1 MKTKEVKMPSYDKNK
16 YLKALE
22 FDKVLEIISSYTK
35 TEIGRQNI
43 LSLIPSEIK
52 AEIEYLLN
60 LTTEAKEIL
69 DSSGTNSLPL
79 YSASNPD
86 KILTVLKLSI
96 DNIIDLTKMLTTSR
110 RLKTYLSQNKD
121 KTNLY
126 NAYYDTLIS
135 NKELEDKIYSIFD
148 DNFNIKDSA
157 SVELK
162 RLRHSLSSTNENLKN
177 AINSLLK
184 DPDFTVHLQDTIY
197 TERMGRTVFQVKA
210 SDKSKIKGIVHDVS
224 STNQTFFIEPELI
237 VGINNKIRQIECEIE
252 AEIEK
257 ILFKVSAEF
266 HNIKDELIK
275 TYNAIG
281 EIDAIFAKAQYS
293 ILTKSNPAN
302 ITDKKIIKLYSMY
315 HPLLFGKENLV
326 KNDFKIG
333 EDYISLLI
341 TGSNT
346 GGKTVTLK
354 TAGLLVLMTKAGLH
368 IPCDY
373 AEIYPFKNV
382 YSDIEENQDISQSLS
397 TFSAHTKNIA
407 RIIDMADKDDLI
419 LFDELMAGTDPGEG
433 AALATAV
440 LEYLAE
446 KDIITITT
454 THLGELK
461 ILEYRNKNFKN
472 ASVEFDTK
480 TLKPAYKLIIGLAGN
495 SYAIDIAKNLNLKD
509 EIINKAKE
517 ILNKSSNPDDKIFDK
532 IQQTHQELIEHKKK
546 IEKSKTESEKIEE
559 ELNEKLKEI
568 KDKKKKTLESF
579 KKKYQSSLENAREE
593 IKQTLDEL
601 RKEKSEKLARRS
613 YSRLAKLENQIRQ
626 EFSKDEDELSN
637 KYPPVDWNEIK
648 LGQNVLVIGINQP
661 AILKSYPDNKDMVEI
676 QIGLIKS
683 KIHKSKLAKT
693 DKKVSKGIKKLTVS
707 FDDFHNSLSFSPRL
721 DLRGMR
727 VDEALDELEHHLD
740 LAVMRN
746 IHSFT
751 VIHGHGTG
759 ALKNAIRNYLN
770 DSPYVLKYR
779 SGDDTE
785 GGDGVCVIDVK

>member
-1 MKTKEVKMPSYDKNK
+1 MPPADIKK
-16 YLKALE
+16 YLKSLE
-22 FDKVLEIISSYTK
+22 FDKVLALISSHTK
-35 TEIGRQNI
+35 TDIGKEYI
-43 LSLIPSEIK
+43 ESLIPCNLKS
-52 AEIEYLLN
+52 EIEYQLN

-69 DSSGTNSLPL
+69 DFEGTNSLPL
-79 YSASNPD
+79 YHATDPNE
-86 KILTVLKLSI
+86 ILNTSRLGI
-96 DNIIDLTKMLTTSR
+96 NDIIDLTKMLTTSR
-110 RLKTYLSQNKD
+110 KLKTYLTKNSD
-121 KTNLY
+121 KINLY
-126 NAYYDTLIS
+126 NTYNDKLIS
-135 NKELEDKIYSIFD
+135 DKELEDKIYSVFD

-157 SVELK
+157 SAELK
-162 RLRHSLSSTNENLKN
+162 RLRNSLASTNENLKN

-184 DPDFTVHLQDTIY
+184 DPDFTIHLQDTIC

-224 STNQTFFIEPELI
+224 STNQTYFIEPEIL

-252 AEIEK
+252 AEIERILYK
-257 ILFKVSAEF
+257 ISAEF
-266 HNIKDELIK
+266 HNIKNELIQS
-275 TYNAIG
+275 YFAIG
-281 EIDAIFAKAQYS
+281 EIDSIFAKAKYS
-293 ILTKSNPAN
+293 IMTKSNPAN

-407 RIIDMADKDDLI
+407 HIMDIIKEDDLV
-419 LFDELMAGTDPGEG
+419 LFDELMAGTDPVEG
-433 AALATAV
+433 ASLARAI

-446 KDIITITT
+446 KNIITITT

-461 ILEYRNKNFKN
+461 ILEYQNDKFKN

-480 TLKPAYKLIIGLAGN
+480 TLKPAYKLIIGLAGS
-495 SYAIDIAKNLNLKD
+495 SYAIDIAKNLNLKE

-517 ILNKSSNPDDKIFDK
+517 FLDNNTNPDNKIFGK
-532 IQQTHQELIEHKKK
+532 IRQTHQELMEHTKK
-546 IEKSKTESEKIEE
+546 IEQSKITTEKIEE

-568 KDKKKKTLESF
+568 KEKKKKTLESF

-601 RKEKSEKLARRS
+601 RKEKSEKIARRS
-613 YSRLAKLENQIRQ
+613 YSRLAKLESQIRE
-626 EFSKDEDELSN
+626 EFTKDEDELSN
-637 KYPPVDWNEIK
+637 KYPPLDWNEIK

-661 AILKSYPDNKDMVEI
+661 AILKSYPDDKGMVEI
-676 QIGLIKS
+676 QMGLIKS

-693 DKKVSKGIKKLTVS
+693 DRKVSKGIKKLTVS
-707 FDDFHNSLSFSPRL
+707 FDDFHNSLSFAPRL

-727 VDEALDELEHHLD
+727 VDEAIDTLEHHLD

-779 SGDDTE
+779 TGDDTE
-785 GGDGVCVIDVK
+785 GGDGVCIIDVK

>member
-1 MKTKEVKMPSYDKNK
+1 MPSADIKK
-16 YLKALE
+16 YLKSLE
-22 FDKVLEIISSYTK
+22 FDKVLALISSHTK
-35 TEIGRQNI
+35 TDIGKEYI
-43 LSLIPSEIK
+43 ESLIPCNLKS
-52 AEIEYLLN
+52 EIEYQLN

-69 DSSGTNSLPL
+69 DFEGTNSLPL
-79 YSASNPD
+79 YHATDPN
-86 KILTVLKLSI
+86 KILNTSRLGI
-96 DNIIDLTKMLTTSR
+96 NDIIDLTKMLTTSR
-110 RLKTYLSQNKD
+110 KLKTYLTKNSD
-121 KTNLY
+121 KINLY
-126 NAYYDTLIS
+126 NTYNDKLIS
-135 NKELEDKIYSIFD
+135 DKELEDKIYSVFD

-157 SVELK
+157 SAELK
-162 RLRHSLSSTNENLKN
+162 RLRNSLASTNENLKN

-184 DPDFTVHLQDTIY
+184 DPDFTIHLQDTIC

-224 STNQTFFIEPELI
+224 STNQTYFIEPEIL

-252 AEIEK
+252 AEIERILYK
-257 ILFKVSAEF
+257 ISAEF
-266 HNIKDELIK
+266 HNIKNELIQS
-275 TYNAIG
+275 YFAIG
-281 EIDAIFAKAQYS
+281 EIDSIFAKAKYS
-293 ILTKSNPAN
+293 IMTKSNPAN

-407 RIIDMADKDDLI
+407 HIMDIIKEDDLV
-419 LFDELMAGTDPGEG
+419 LFDELMAGTDPVEG
-433 AALATAV
+433 ASLARAI

-446 KDIITITT
+446 KNIITITT

-461 ILEYRNKNFKN
+461 ILEYQNDKFKN

-480 TLKPAYKLIIGLAGN
+480 TLKPAYKLIIGLAGS
-495 SYAIDIAKNLNLKD
+495 SYAIDIAKNLNLKE

-517 ILNKSSNPDDKIFDK
+517 FLDNNTNPDNKIFGK
-532 IQQTHQELIEHKKK
+532 IRQTHQELMEHTKK
-546 IEKSKTESEKIEE
+546 IEQSKITTEKIEE

-568 KDKKKKTLESF
+568 KEKKKKTLESF
-579 KKKYQSSLENAREE
+579 KKKYQSSLESAREE

-601 RKEKSEKLARRS
+601 RKEKSEKIARRS
-613 YSRLAKLENQIRQ
+613 YSRLAKLESQIRE
-626 EFSKDEDELSN
+626 EFTKDEDELSN
-637 KYPPVDWNEIK
+637 KYPPLDWNEIK
-648 LGQNVLVIGINQP
+648 LGQSVLVIGINQP
-661 AILKSYPDNKDMVEI
+661 AILKSYPDDKGMVEI
-676 QIGLIKS
+676 QMGLIKS

-693 DKKVSKGIKKLTVS
+693 DRKVSKGIKKLTVS
-707 FDDFHNSLSFSPRL
+707 FDDFHNSLSFAPRL

-727 VDEALDELEHHLD
+727 VDEAIDTLEHHLD

-779 SGDDTE
+779 TGDDTE
-785 GGDGVCVIDVK
+785 GGDGVCIIDVK

>member
-1 MKTKEVKMPSYDKNK
+1 
-16 YLKALE
+16 
-22 FDKVLEIISSYTK
+22 
-35 TEIGRQNI
+35 
-43 LSLIPSEIK
+43 
-52 AEIEYLLN
+52 
-60 LTTEAKEIL
+60 
-69 DSSGTNSLPL
+69 
-79 YSASNPD
+79 
-86 KILTVLKLSI
+86 
-96 DNIIDLTKMLTTSR
+96 
-110 RLKTYLSQNKD
+110 
-121 KTNLY
+121 
-126 NAYYDTLIS
+126 
-135 NKELEDKIYSIFD
+135 
-148 DNFNIKDSA
+148 
-157 SVELK
+157 
-162 RLRHSLSSTNENLKN
+162 
-177 AINSLLK
+177 
-184 DPDFTVHLQDTIY
+184 
-197 TERMGRTVFQVKA
+197 MGRTVFQVKA

-224 STNQTFFIEPELI
+224 STNQTYFIEPEIL

-252 AEIEK
+252 AEIERILYK
-257 ILFKVSAEF
+257 ISAEF
-266 HNIKDELIK
+266 HNIKNELIQS
-275 TYNAIG
+275 YFAIG
-281 EIDAIFAKAQYS
+281 EIDSIFAKAKYS
-293 ILTKSNPAN
+293 IMTKSNPAN

-407 RIIDMADKDDLI
+407 HIMDIIKEDDLV
-419 LFDELMAGTDPGEG
+419 LFDELMAGTDPVEG
-433 AALATAV
+433 ASLARAI

-446 KDIITITT
+446 KNIITITT

-461 ILEYRNKNFKN
+461 ILEYQNDKFKN

-480 TLKPAYKLIIGLAGN
+480 TLKPAYKLIIGLAGS
-495 SYAIDIAKNLNLKD
+495 SYAIDIAKNLNLKE

-517 ILNKSSNPDDKIFDK
+517 FLDNNTNPDNKIFGK
-532 IQQTHQELIEHKKK
+532 IRQTHQELMEHTKK
-546 IEKSKTESEKIEE
+546 IEQSKITTEKIEE

-568 KDKKKKTLESF
+568 KEKKKKTLESF

-601 RKEKSEKLARRS
+601 RKEKSEKIARRS
-613 YSRLAKLENQIRQ
+613 YSRLAKLESQIRE
-626 EFSKDEDELSN
+626 EFTKDEDELSN
-637 KYPPVDWNEIK
+637 KYPPLDWNEIK
-648 LGQNVLVIGINQP
+648 LGQSVLVIGINQP
-661 AILKSYPDNKDMVEI
+661 AILKSYPDDKGMVEI
-676 QIGLIKS
+676 QMGLIKS

-693 DKKVSKGIKKLTVS
+693 DRKVSKGIKKLTVS
-707 FDDFHNSLSFSPRL
+707 FDDFHNSLSFAPRL

-727 VDEALDELEHHLD
+727 VDEAIDTLEHHLD

-779 SGDDTE
+779 TGDDTE
-785 GGDGVCVIDVK
+785 GGDGVCIIDVK

>member
-1 MKTKEVKMPSYDKNK
+1 MPSADIKK
-16 YLKALE
+16 YLKSLE
-22 FDKVLEIISSYTK
+22 FDKVLALISSHTK
-35 TEIGRQNI
+35 TDIGKEYI
-43 LSLIPSEIK
+43 ESLNATDP
-52 AEIEYLLN
+52 N
-60 LTTEAKEIL
+60 
-69 DSSGTNSLPL
+69 
-79 YSASNPD
+79 
-86 KILTVLKLSI
+86 KILNTSRLGI
-96 DNIIDLTKMLTTSR
+96 NDIIDLTKMLTTSR
-110 RLKTYLSQNKD
+110 KLKTYLTKNSD
-121 KTNLY
+121 KKNLY
-126 NAYYDTLIS
+126 NTYNDKLIS
-135 NKELEDKIYSIFD
+135 DKELEDKIYSVFD

-157 SVELK
+157 SAELK
-162 RLRHSLSSTNENLKN
+162 RLRNSLASTNENLKN

-184 DPDFTVHLQDTIY
+184 DPDFTIHLQDTIC

-224 STNQTFFIEPELI
+224 STNQTYFIEPEIL

-252 AEIEK
+252 AEIERILYK
-257 ILFKVSAEF
+257 ISAEF
-266 HNIKDELIK
+266 HNIKNELIQS
-275 TYNAIG
+275 YFAIG
-281 EIDAIFAKAQYS
+281 EIDSIFAKAKYS
-293 ILTKSNPAN
+293 IMTKSNPAN

-407 RIIDMADKDDLI
+407 HIMDIIKEDDLV
-419 LFDELMAGTDPGEG
+419 LFDELMAGTDPVEG
-433 AALATAV
+433 ASLARAI

-446 KDIITITT
+446 KNIITITT

-461 ILEYRNKNFKN
+461 ILEYQNDKFKN

-480 TLKPAYKLIIGLAGN
+480 TLKPAYKLIIGLAGS
-495 SYAIDIAKNLNLKD
+495 SYAIDIAKNLNLKE

-517 ILNKSSNPDDKIFDK
+517 FLDNNTNPDNKIFGK
-532 IQQTHQELIEHKKK
+532 IRQTHQELMEHTKK
-546 IEKSKTESEKIEE
+546 IEQSKITTEKIEE

-568 KDKKKKTLESF
+568 KEKKKKTLESF

-601 RKEKSEKLARRS
+601 RKEKSEKIARRS
-613 YSRLAKLENQIRQ
+613 YSRLAKLESQIRE
-626 EFSKDEDELSN
+626 EFTKDEDELSN
-637 KYPPVDWNEIK
+637 KYPPLDWNEIK
-648 LGQNVLVIGINQP
+648 LGQSVLVIGINQP
-661 AILKSYPDNKDMVEI
+661 AILKSYPDDKGMVEI
-676 QIGLIKS
+676 QMGLIKS

-693 DKKVSKGIKKLTVS
+693 DRKVSKGIKKLTVS
-707 FDDFHNSLSFSPRL
+707 FDDFHNSLSFAPRL

-727 VDEALDELEHHLD
+727 VDEAIDTLEHHLD

-779 SGDDTE
+779 TGDDTE
-785 GGDGVCVIDVK
+785 GGDGVCIIDVK